1 MKAKQYLALV
11 VAGIMVLG
19 TLAGC
24 SSNKPGASSTTL
36 AAGADQLDGEQ
47 YLNISL
53 DAEPMI
59 LDSVRAS
66 DGYSGTIMNEVF
78 EPLTRLNE
86 DENLK
91 NFVEPAGAESWETS
105 ADGMTWTFHL
115 RDNKWSDGQAVKAG
129 DYEYAIKRVL
139 DPKNGAPYSFLL
151 MPIKNAAK
159 VNGGELPVDQLG
171 VKATDDKTLVFTLE
185 TPSAYF
191 INLTYQSA
199 MLPQRQ
205 DIVEKHG
212 EKYGTEIDTMVFNGP
227 FVMTNWMHNSEINI
241 EKNPNYWD
249 AKVVQMA
256 KVNFKIIKEENAKYN
271 SLQSGE
277 IDALGVNKSEWV
289 EKFSQNEKLEKLTMG
304 YPTTFYEFFNTQD
317 KLLSNVNIR
326 KALALGITREDMANV
341 IFYGVNEPAYGWVPK
356 TVMIG
361 DKEYRTEVKEP
372 LKILAEE
379 NPDAKA
385 LFVKGLTELGMD
397 PDPSK
402 VNIKLLFGGTSQRF
416 KTIGDYFQQMY
427 KETLGIN
434 VQPELVDWPI
444 FMDKTS
450 KYEFQMAYAA
460 WGANFNDPIC
470 MLDLFKTNADSIY
483 TNWSSKAYD
492 DLINR
497 AAASLD
503 QEERQKL
510 FQEAEKILIYDETVL
525 SPVVYPRGNTFIY
538 KYVKGLGVT
547 NFGTV
552 GFKYSHTIGR
562 EK

>member
-1 MKAKQYLALV
+1 MKAKKYLAL
-11 VAGIMVLG
+11 ALSGIMVIAS
-19 TLAGC
+19 LAGC
-24 SSNKPGASSTTL
+24 SSSKPAATSTETAAASEIDT
-36 AAGADQLDGEQ
+36 EQ

-78 EPLTRLNE
+78 EPLTRLAE
-86 DENLK
+86 DANLK
-91 NFVEPAGAESWETS
+91 NFVEPAGAEKWETS
-105 ADGMTWTFHL
+105 ADGLTWTFHL
-115 RDNKWSDGQAVKAG
+115 RDNKWSDGQPVKAA

-139 DPKNGAPYSFLL
+139 DPKNGAPYSFIL

-159 VNGGELPVDQLG
+159 VNAGEMPVDQLG
-171 VKATDDKTLVFTLE
+171 VKATDEKTLVFTLE

-191 INLTYQSA
+191 INLTYQPA

-249 AKVVQMA
+249 NEKVKMA
-256 KVNFKIIKEENAKYN
+256 KVNFKIIKEENARYN

-289 EKFSQNEKLEKLTMG
+289 EKFSQNEKLEKMTMG
-304 YPTTFYEFFNTQD
+304 YPQTFFECFNTKD
-317 KLLSNVNIR
+317 KLLSNANIR
-326 KALALGITREDMANV
+326 KALALGIKREDMANV

-356 TVMIG
+356 TIMIG

-372 LKILAEE
+372 LKTLAEE
-379 NPDAKA
+379 NTDAKA
-385 LFVKGLTELGMD
+385 LFVKGLQELGMD

-402 VNIKLLFGGTSQRF
+402 VTIKIMFGGTSQRF

-444 FMDKTS
+444 FMDKSS
-450 KYEFQMAYAA
+450 KFEYQMAYMA

-470 MLDLFKTNADSIY
+470 MLDLFKSNANSIY
-483 TNWSSKAYD
+483 TGWSNAAYD
-492 DLINR
+492 ELINK

-503 QEERQKL
+503 QAERTQL
-510 FQEAEKILIYDETVL
+510 LMQAEQILLHDEAVIA
-525 SPVVYPRGNTFIY
+525 PVVYPRGNTFTY
-538 KYVKGLGVT
+538 NYVKGLGVT
-547 NFGTV
+547 AFGTV
-552 GFKYSHTIGR
+552 GFKYSYTEGR
-562 EK
+562 NK

>member
-11 VAGIMVLG
+11 VAGIMVFG
-19 TLAGC
+19 TLTGC
-24 SSNKPGASSTTL
+24 SSKKPEASSTS
-36 AAGADQLDGEQ
+36 AVAGSDQIDKEQ

-105 ADGMTWTFHL
+105 KDGMTWTFHL
-115 RDNKWSDGQAVKAG
+115 RDNKWSDGQPVKAG

-159 VNGGELPVDQLG
+159 VNAGELPVDQLG

-205 DIVEKHG
+205 DIVEKNG

-227 FVMTNWMHNSEINI
+227 FIMTNWMHNSEINI
-241 EKNPNYWD
+241 EKNPTYWD

-289 EKFSQNEKLEKLTMG
+289 EKFSQNEKMDKLTMG
-304 YPTTFYEFFNTQD
+304 YPTTYYEFFNTQD

-372 LKILAEE
+372 LKTLAEE

-385 LFVKGLTELGMD
+385 LFVKGLKELGMD

-402 VNIKLLFGGTSQRF
+402 VTIKLLFGGTNQRF

-427 KETLGIN
+427 KGTLGIN

-470 MLDLFKTNADSIY
+470 MLDLFKTNANSIY

-503 QEERQKL
+503 QEERTKL
-510 FQEAEKILIYDETVL
+510 FQEAEKILLYDETVL
-525 SPVVYPRGNTFIY
+525 SPVVYPRGNTFVY

>member
-1 MKAKQYLALV
+1 MKAKQFLAV
-11 VAGIMVLG
+11 VLAGMMVFG
-19 TLAGC
+19 TLTGC
-24 SSNKPGASSTTL
+24 SSSKPEASSTTVTSEEK
-36 AAGADQLDGEQ
+36 LDAEQ

-66 DGYSGTIMNEVF
+66 DGYSATIMNEVF

-105 ADGMTWTFHL
+105 EDGLTWTFHL
-115 RDNKWSDGQAVKAG
+115 RDNKWSDGQPVKAG

-159 VNGGELPVDQLG
+159 VNAGELPVEQLG
-171 VKATDDKTLVFTLE
+171 VKAADDKTLVFTLE

-191 INLTYQSA
+191 INLTYQAA

-205 DIVEKHG
+205 DIVEKSG

-249 AKVVQMA
+249 ANTVKMA

-289 EKFSQNEKLEKLTMG
+289 EKFSQNESLDKLTMG
-304 YPTTFYEFFNTQD
+304 YPTTFYEFFNAQD

-372 LKILAEE
+372 LKTLAEE

-402 VNIKLLFGGTSQRF
+402 VTIKLLLGGTNQRF

-427 KETLGIN
+427 KQTLGIN

-470 MLDLFKTNADSIY
+470 MLDLFKSNAESIY
-483 TNWSSKAYD
+483 TNWSSQAYD

-497 AAASLD
+497 ASASLD
-503 QEERQKL
+503 QAERTKL
-510 FQEAEKILIYDETVL
+510 FQEAENLLIYQDAVVA
-525 SPVVYPRGNTFIY
+525 PVVYPRGNTFVY

-552 GFKYSHTIGR
+552 GFKYSYTEGR